1 MPSELTDNK
10 QINQNLASPIPFPS
24 NYPDGYELLEDAF
37 VYDPKR
43 HLQLEQPDQI
53 WLLKDFGY
61 SDDQIARCASPVA
74 ITSPFRLLSDEGLD
88 ALHQVAQTL
97 KAQCTHIEGS
107 RTPRHLAGGVYRS
120 KFLRDLCGCP
130 YLLKHMSE
138 IAQTNLVP
146 HSMPSQ
152 QIYINYAPED
162 VSKVVDAWHFDGIG
176 FDYVIMVSDPT
187 TMKGGSFEYFQ
198 GTREEIAELFEM
210 QVHQVRYGIAHE
222 LPAHRVIKAEFPA
235 AGYAIFQQGNM
246 VVHRAARL
254 LEPADRITIVPG
266 LVALNTRAEDPT
278 AKHDMPDYGEPGI
291 YAELGRHSAWL
302 AREKLD
308 ILVEQISIDSSSD
321 EVRAALQQAVI
332 DVTDTLRFLN
342 KDQTDS

>member
-1 MPSELTDNK
+1 MSSDFMGNK
-10 QINQNLASPIPFPS
+10 QTSRNYASTIPFPS
-24 NYPDGYELLEDAF
+24 DYPDGYELLEDAL

-43 HLQLEQPDQI
+43 HLQLEQPEQI

-61 SDDQIARCASPVA
+61 GEDQIAKCASPVA
-74 ITSPFRLLSDEGLD
+74 VSSPFRLLSYEGSD

-97 KAQCTHIEGS
+97 KAQSTHIEGS
-107 RTPRHLAGGVYRS
+107 RVPKHLAGGVYRS
-120 KFLRDLCGCP
+120 KFLRDLCSCP
-130 YLLKHMSE
+130 YILRHMSE
-138 IAQTNLVP
+138 IAQTDLVP

-152 QIYINYAPED
+152 QLYINYAPED
-162 VSKVVDAWHFDGIG
+162 VSKAVDAWHFDGIG

-187 TMKGGSFEYFQ
+187 TMKGGNFEYFQ
-198 GTREEIAELFEM
+198 GTREEIAELFQM
-210 QVHQVRYGIAHE
+210 QVHQVRYGIAEE
-222 LPAHRVIKAEFPA
+222 LPAHRVIKTEFPA

-266 LVALNTRAEDPT
+266 LVALDTTVEDPT

-302 AREKLD
+302 AKEKLD
-308 ILVEQISIDSSSD
+308 ALIGQMAIDSSSD
-321 EVRAALQQAVI
+321 AVREALQQAVV
-332 DVTDTLRFLN
+332 DVTDTLNYLG
-342 KDQTDS
+342 KEKSGS